1 MAGHRGVNATQ
12 ALVADR
18 FYWKRL
24 HRQVADW
31 VYGCSVCRRAKIDRS
46 KRQGE
51 LNPVEV
57 PNRPGHS
64 YNMDIIVDLPEVQ
77 WRGEFVSK
85 VLVVVDRFTKRTILL
100 TLPRNANAEQVV
112 NAFVTHVCCEC
123 GLGLPQVL
131 VLDRDPLFSSTYIRS
146 FAQRLGIHL
155 AIASARSQQTNGLAE
170 RTIATVEEVLRTRID
185 LRQQT
190 WPALLPELVFSL
202 NNQPLELF
210 NGKSSLFCEKGVR
223 PLVPVDVMEQLQRA
237 DRKNAVVQ
245 PVQDKKEALAAER
258 IKTMVETR
266 KQMTEEIHKSQQS
279 FSKHYDKTKRVV
291 DEALKPGAKVWLRF
305 EGFELDGLKLK
316 GTKEKLRP
324 RFVGPFL
331 VVEQISPVSFRIKL
345 PQSKIDSGLHDVFH
359 VRNLLVDK
367 PNAKSILPPEKFES
381 TLNEQE
387 YEMHSVITHDKH
399 GKQNRFLIRWKNWPE
414 ALATWISEAVFRAD
428 APDMLAEYMKAH
440 NIATDGQVLEDEPV
454 SKRAKKRNSATN
466 KQKRKAR
473 KAKKKST
480 DASDSA
486 PAKVVNSRQV
496 PKGPSTAKKPI
507 RKSGRLRPYSTR
519 NAGLVLMEL
528 MRKDAKQHTEE
539 ACLQC
544 GS

>member
-1 MAGHRGVNATQ
+1 M
-12 ALVADR
+12 
-18 FYWKRL
+18 
-24 HRQVADW
+24 
-31 VYGCSVCRRAKIDRS
+31 
-46 KRQGE
+46 
-51 LNPVEV
+51 
-57 PNRPGHS
+57 
-64 YNMDIIVDLPEVQ
+64 
-77 WRGEFVSK
+77 
-85 VLVVVDRFTKRTILL
+85 
-100 TLPRNANAEQVV
+100 
-112 NAFVTHVCCEC
+112 
-123 GLGLPQVL
+123 L

-223 PLVPVDVMEQLQRA
+223 PLVPVDLMEQLQRA

-381 TLNEQE
+381 TMNEQE

-414 ALATWISEAVFRAD
+414 ALATTFTGMRSLRDSKHETLHARQSPCRSTTSPMWLHVYVRALQSIARVLFRRRGAQ
-428 APDMLAEYMKAH
+428 P
-440 NIATDGQVLEDEPV
+440 Q
-454 SKRAKKRNSATN
+454 
-466 KQKRKAR
+466 
-473 KAKKKST
+473 
-480 DASDSA
+480 
-486 PAKVVNSRQV
+486 
-496 PKGPSTAKKPI
+496 
-507 RKSGRLRPYSTR
+507 KSGGVFPQGGRDAA
-519 NAGLVLMEL
+519 AGH
-528 MRKDAKQHTEE
+528 A
-539 ACLQC
+539 
-544 GS
+544 

>member
-1 MAGHRGVNATQ
+1 M
-12 ALVADR
+12 
-18 FYWKRL
+18 
-24 HRQVADW
+24 
-31 VYGCSVCRRAKIDRS
+31 
-46 KRQGE
+46 
-51 LNPVEV
+51 
-57 PNRPGHS
+57 
-64 YNMDIIVDLPEVQ
+64 
-77 WRGEFVSK
+77 
-85 VLVVVDRFTKRTILL
+85 
-100 TLPRNANAEQVV
+100 
-112 NAFVTHVCCEC
+112 
-123 GLGLPQVL
+123 
-131 VLDRDPLFSSTYIRS
+131 
-146 FAQRLGIHL
+146 
-155 AIASARSQQTNGLAE
+155 
-170 RTIATVEEVLRTRID
+170 
-185 LRQQT
+185 
-190 WPALLPELVFSL
+190 FSL

-223 PLVPVDVMEQLQRA
+223 PLVPVDLMERLQRA

-367 PNAKSILPPEKFES
+367 PNAKSILPPEKFQS

-387 YEMHSVITHDKH
+387 YEMHSVITHDN
-399 GKQNRFLIRWKNWPE
+399 GKQNKFLTRWKNWPE

-428 APDMLAEYMKAH
+428 APDMLAEYIPTA
-440 NIATDGQVLEDEPV
+440 PV
-454 SKRAKKRNSATN
+454 PRPRASSTRHRAGVGSAT
-466 KQKRKAR
+466 
-473 KAKKKST
+473 
-480 DASDSA
+480 
-486 PAKVVNSRQV
+486 
-496 PKGPSTAKKPI
+496 G
-507 RKSGRLRPYSTR
+507 SGSI
-519 NAGLVLMEL
+519 
-528 MRKDAKQHTEE
+528 
-539 ACLQC
+539 CLLC
-544 GS
+544 SPLL